1 MIQKARQLKPIFEK
15 TFKMAYRKCYEYNV
29 GPDGELT
36 VNPDEAQVVHRIF
49 GWYIAG
55 DGLGGI
61 VADLEKQGIL
71 SPTGKPRW
79 NCEAS
84 GRVLLPKN
92 GQHRCGSN

>member
-55 DGLGGI
+55 DGLGGG
-61 VADLEKQGIL
+61 DCCRL
-71 SPTGKPRW
+71 R
-79 NCEAS
+79 EAGDS
-84 GRVLLPKN
+84 LPYR
-92 GQHRCGSN
+92 QAQVEL